1 MKAKTSLRLVIL
13 GLLICMVSQPV
24 VAEQSG
30 SQRWEREIQAF
41 ERADQAIPPRQ
52 GAIVFVGSST
62 IRMWTTLAQDFPEYK
77 VLNRGFGGCQIADCT
92 YYADRI
98 VIPYHPRLIVLRA
111 GGNDINAGKTPE
123 GVRDDFQAFVAKVRA
138 KLPKV
143 RIAYMTI
150 NATPSRWKNVE
161 REKKANQLIK
171 DCIAKGVNLDY
182 IDTFDATMGADG
194 KPRVELFVED
204 HLHFNAEGYKILV
217 ARVRKYLTR
226 AAPSPTAPGASKPIA
241 VGRTGARQVLARF
254 LGRRAL
260 AVGPSSLMVRPSQI
274 PPRIRT
280 GGDADPTNDPPARLR
295 PLPSGLFIAGDR
307 IEKLL
312 AFQPRLPCPAQRC
325 SHRASVDTGRTG
337 ATAAGFDRRAQG

>member
-1 MKAKTSLRLVIL
+1 MNAKKLVRWAVLCLVACAAWRLTA
-13 GLLICMVSQPV
+13 
-24 VAEQSG
+24 AEKSG
-30 SQRWEREIQAF
+30 SQRWEPDIRAF
-41 ERADQAIPPRQ
+41 ETADRASPPPE
-52 GAIVFVGSST
+52 GAVLFVGSST

-92 YYADRI
+92 CYADRI
-98 VIPYHPRLIVLRA
+98 V
-111 GGNDINAGKTPE
+111 
-123 GVRDDFQAFVAKVRA
+123 
-138 KLPKV
+138 
-143 RIAYMTI
+143 
-150 NATPSRWKNVE
+150 
-161 REKKANQLIK
+161 
-171 DCIAKGVNLDY
+171 
-182 IDTFDATMGADG
+182 ADG
-194 KPRVELFVED
+194 KPRVELFVKD
-204 HLHFNAEGYKILV
+204 RLHFNAEGYKILV

-312 AFQPRLPCPAQRC
+312 AFQPRLPFSARRC
-325 SHRASVDTGRTG
+325 SRRAGVDTGRTG
-337 ATAAGFDRRAQG
+337 ATAAGFDRRAHW